1 MTYFANVK
9 KDFCLDNELEKWFC
23 KWHRKVVTGRC
34 VIELKDINKEFIKI
48 LGADLKKEFCSGF
61 VSLSEE
67 CFDREWNKA
76 IKERVGAEITKPS
89 EDRK

>member
-1 MTYFANVK
+1 MENE
-9 KDFCLDNELEKWFC
+9 FCLDKELKKWFY
-23 KWHRKVVTGRC
+23 KWNRKVVTGRC

-48 LGADLKKEFCSGF
+48 LGVDLKKEFCSGF

-76 IKERVGAEITKPS
+76 IKKRAGDSLVSNEVIK
-89 EDRK
+89 